1 MLIFTNKIV
10 TVDIHIY
17 PEMIKIVALLS
28 LRQIFHTRR
37 LCVVPDTPLLH
48 TFSHLLLL
56 LLLRLQV
63 MLNNGRIKRGFF
75 QLFSRDG
82 ASQRLKKFLSM
93 DLLLLCQRNFRF
105 AISLFASMLDSGF
118 FESF

>member
-1 MLIFTNKIV
+1 MLIFTDKIV
-10 TVDIHIY
+10 TVDVHIY

-28 LRQIFHTRR
+28 LRQILHTGW
-37 LCVVPDTPLLH
+37 LSVVPDPPLLH

-56 LLLRLQV
+56 LRLQV
-63 MLNNGRIKRGFF
+63 MLNNDRIKSGFF

-105 AISLFASMLDSGF
+105 AISLFASMLNSGF